1 MGKGRD
7 IFENMIVQTSFTAD
21 SVPGQSIVE
30 IAGDKRV
37 LIEGHQGVL
46 AYSRKQIQIKV
57 RYGCL
62 CICGCR
68 LEILHM
74 TKEKLIITGIIES
87 VNLHRRAALE

>member
-7 IFENMIVQTSFTAD
+7 ILENMIAQTSLTAD

-37 LIEGHQGVL
+37 LIEGHHGVL
-46 AYSRKQIQIKV
+46 GYSRKQIQIKV
-57 RYGCL
+57 GYGCL

-87 VNLHRRAALE
+87 VHLHRRGCN

>member
-1 MGKGRD
+1 MGKERY
-7 IFENMIVQTSFTAD
+7 IWERLAD
-21 SVPGQSIVE
+21 EANLSMEPIAGQSIVE

-37 LIEGHQGVL
+37 LIEGHHGVL
-46 AYSRKQIQIKV
+46 GYSRKQIQIKV
-57 RYGCL
+57 GYGCL

-87 VNLHRRAALE
+87 VHLHRRGCD